1 MSWRIVVVTKS
12 AKLEYSMEYLV
23 VRDAESTTK
32 VHLGAFSVVLIENTA
47 CALTAALMRQLL
59 QH

>member
-1 MSWRIVVVTKS
+1 MSWRVVVVTKS

-32 VHLGAFSVVLIENTA
+32 VHLGDISVLLIRLCDHHRFDES
-47 CALTAALMRQLL
+47 AAAA
-59 QH
+59 